1 MNEIREVRER
11 SGVSRRE
18 LCESIDLPYRTLEDW
33 ECERRT
39 PPKWA
44 ENLFDTEKEAVEKAE
59 TILAHLTEN
68 EKKDRDGFYVG
79 FGVLDEDGEV
89 DFDNLDVI
97 KVYI

>member
-1 MNEIREVRER
+1 MQRRKKNEKYIIVDDTISKR
-11 SGVSRRE
+11 S
-18 LCESIDLPYRTLEDW
+18 SIDTYI
-33 ECERRT
+33 
-39 PPKWA
+39 
-44 ENLFDTEKEAVEKAE
+44 FDTEKEAVEKAE